1 MKTLFSKETKK
12 DDELLISPEA
22 LNDEALE
29 SLTGG
34 SNIII
39 EDLAKK
45 VTVTI
50 INSTLKKK

>member
-34 SNIII
+34 SNKII
-39 EDLAKK
+39 EDIAKK

-50 INSTLKKK
+50 INSTMKKK